1 MSLGKIIASD
11 SVADEETGQVF
22 TTNSQGLL
30 IDANDLYGKWN
41 HKIENLMFIV
51 CTNTRI
57 VNIVIVNFWKIE
69 M

>member
-22 TTNSQGLL
+22 TKNSQGLL

-51 CTNTRI
+51 CTI
-57 VNIVIVNFWKIE
+57 LE
-69 M
+69 L